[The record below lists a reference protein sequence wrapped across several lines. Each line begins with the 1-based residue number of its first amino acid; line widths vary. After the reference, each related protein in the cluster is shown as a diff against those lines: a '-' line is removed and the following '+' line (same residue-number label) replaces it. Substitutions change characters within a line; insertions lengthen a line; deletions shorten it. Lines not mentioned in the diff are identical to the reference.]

1 MAHRNA
7 KLTLSGKLVLVD
19 RVRRQRMSVA
29 QASYMLGVSRATG
42 FKWLRRFREL
52 GAAGLEEQSSKPRSS
67 PRAFSRSVRDE
78 ICTLRRTSGRGPL
91 QIAWHLG
98 ISCSAVHKILEQ
110 HGMSRLKWMDR
121 TTREVVRYEHERPG
135 DLLHLDVKKLWRIP
149 PGGGRFAELTSEGGG
164 RISRVGKRGWGYEL
178 VHVAID
184 DFSRWLYVEI
194 LPDQTAATTVA
205 FLDRAVAHF
214 AALGVT
220 VRRVLT
226 DNGANYRSK
235 LLRCFA
241 RKQHIVLK
249 RTRPYRPQTNGKAER
264 VIQTLLR
271 EWAYQRPYSS
281 NEERT
286 AQLLTFLVEYNMH
299 RPHTAL
305 GRRPPIVRI
314 CQ

>member
-19 RVRRQRMSVA
+19 RVLREGMSVA

-42 FKWLRRFREL
+42 FKWMRRFKEC
-52 GAAGLEEQSSKPRSS
+52 GIAGLEEKSSKPDSS
-67 PRAFSRSVRDE
+67 PRAFPQSLRTQ
-78 ICTLRRTSGRGPL
+78 ICELRRTSGRGPL
-91 QIAWHLG
+91 HIAWRFG
-98 ISCSAVHKILEQ
+98 ISCSVVHKILLNA
-110 HGMSRLKWMDR
+110 GISRLRWMDK
-121 TTREVVRYEHERPG
+121 TTREVVRYEHEHPG

-149 PGGGRFAELTSEGGG
+149 PGGGRFAELTREGGAS
-164 RISRVGKRGWGYEL
+164 ISRAGKRGWGYDL

-194 LPDQTAATTVA
+194 LPDQKAGTTVG
-205 FLDRAVAHF
+205 FLDRAVEHF
-214 AALGVT
+214 GQLGVT
-220 VRRVLT
+220 IRRVLT

-235 LLRCFA
+235 LFRRCA

-271 EWAYQRPYSS
+271 EWAYQRPYFS
-281 NEERT
+281 NEART
-286 AQLLTFLVEYNMH
+286 AQLPTFLKEYNVH

-305 GRRPPIVRI
+305 GRRPPITRI
-314 CQ
+314 RQ

>member
-7 KLTLSGKLVLVD
+7 KLTLSSKRVLVD
-19 RVRRQRMSVA
+19 RVLRQGMSVA

-42 FKWLRRFREL
+42 FKWLRRFKEW
-52 GAAGLEEQSSKPRSS
+52 GESGLEEKSSKPRSS
-67 PRAFSRSVRDE
+67 PRAFTPTLREE
-78 ICTLRRTSGRGPL
+78 ICALRRTSGRGPL
-91 QIAWHLG
+91 HIAWHFG
-98 ISCSAVHKILEQ
+98 VSCSAVHKILDQ
-110 HGMSRLKWMDR
+110 YGISRLKWMDR

-135 DLLHLDVKKLWRIP
+135 DLVHLDVKKLWRIP
-149 PGGGRFAELTSEGGG
+149 PGGGRFAELTPEGGAS
-164 RISRVGKRGWGYEL
+164 ISRVGKRGWGYDL

-194 LPDQTAATTVA
+194 LPDQTAGTTVA

-214 AALGVT
+214 AALGVG

-226 DNGANYRSK
+226 DNGSNYRSH
-235 LLRCFA
+235 LFQRFA
-241 RKQHIVLK
+241 RQQHIVLK

-271 EWAYQRPYSS
+271 EWAYQRPYFS

-286 AQLLTFLVEYNMH
+286 IQLPTFLKEYNVH

-305 GRRPPIVRI
+305 GRRPPITRI
-314 CQ
+314 RQ